1 VFVILVEIVMA
12 KNEEKLHRS
21 VRRTQAALRNSLIE
35 LMKTKP
41 ILRIS
46 AREIY
51 DGADIGRITFY
62 AHYDDPY
69 DLLDQIETET
79 IVHFEERFNTY
90 ETAAKHS
97 NKEVIEIFAMAL
109 NYVADNN
116 NLLQVLLSENGN
128 IVFQKNL
135 SAALLTACKRQR

>member
-1 VFVILVEIVMA
+1 MA

-35 LMKTKP
+35 LMKTKS

-46 AREIY
+46 AKEIY
-51 DGADIGRITFY
+51 DAADIGRTTFY

-69 DLLDQIETET
+69 DLLDQIETEA
-79 IVHFEERFNTY
+79 IICFEERFNKY
-90 ETAAKHS
+90 TAATERG
-97 NKEVIEIFAMAL
+97 NKEVMETFVMAL

-128 IVFQKNL
+128 LIFQKNS
-135 SAALLTACKRQR
+135 SAAL